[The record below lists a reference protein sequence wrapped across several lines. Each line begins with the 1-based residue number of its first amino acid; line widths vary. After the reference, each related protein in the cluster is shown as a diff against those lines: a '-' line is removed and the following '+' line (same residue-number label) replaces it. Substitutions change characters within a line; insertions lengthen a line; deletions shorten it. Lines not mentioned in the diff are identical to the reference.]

1 MWKEVG
7 EPCIDVVNSTE
18 DGIIQAVKT
27 SYVEWDGPKEEI
39 ANLIADK
46 ANNCNYVINSSME
59 VTRGDVSGKSIATKL
74 VCLAFVG
81 LGIAIGVKKLNESTQ
96 KTTKNN
102 EDIKVVEG
110 EIVDIK
116 TN

>member
-46 ANNCNYVINSSME
+46 ANNCNYVINASME

-81 LGIAIGVKKLNESTQ
+81 LGIAIGVKKHNESAQ
-96 KTTKNN
+96 KNN
-102 EDIKVVEG
+102 EDIEVVEG